1 MNFVLPWLSVAPA
14 LDPLSSPCLLLLLPP
29 TRAVQ
34 LSPGGSALNPG
45 AIFVAAPAVARAG
58 IALLGQ
64 VVTVLIALRAEATRM
79 DTTETG
85 LCLALSLH

>member
-1 MNFVLPWLSVAPA
+1 MHAARS
-14 LDPLSSPCLLLLLPP
+14 SSPSPPRRP

-34 LSPGGSALNPG
+34 LFPSGSALNLG
-45 AIFVAAPAVARAG
+45 AIFVGAPAVARGG

-64 VVTVLIALRAEATRM
+64 VVAVLIALRAEVAWP
-79 DTTETG
+79 DTPRTG